1 MFFKIAFLSIFN
13 VYLTSAALFLW
24 STHELNI
31 SSLQEFSTKEF
42 ADIVQK
48 LKIPD
53 VFVFQSPNYLSGNI
67 KSAMKGFYSIY
78 SPNGVLEYDNIIEL
92 TGNSEEDYNIIE
104 QNVQNSTN
112 FISVII
118 IPNYELTRSKRQL
131 DTTDTNTDQTTKDIP
146 TGPVIYKTVNVIK
159 NDIYALLYS
168 SKPLLFKKDDSE
180 IYLGNVADDMIIYD
194 TRLNINIPR
203 SSRGKI
209 TLRFSFSWQ
218 NGYWYMPSVKIT
230 DTQSNGDYN
239 LSAVE
244 NIFAPKSFS
253 YHCNGETVFR
263 DNSGVELRLYD
274 LQVQIDSKNG
284 KFGDV
289 NDCVPF
295 ITVPIWSGLFI
306 SFILGI
312 GLVIALTAIMD
323 IKTMDKFD
331 NYKTK
336 NLVITA
342 SD

>member
-1 MFFKIAFLSIFN
+1 MFFKIALLSMFN
-13 VYLTSAALFLW
+13 IYSTSAALFLW

-31 SSLQEFSTKEF
+31 SSLQEFSKKEF
-42 ADIVQK
+42 YDIVEK
-48 LKIPD
+48 FENPD
-53 VFVFQSPNYLSGNI
+53 VFVFQSPNYLSI
-67 KSAMKGFYSIY
+67 DMKSAMKGFYSIY
-78 SPNGVLEYDNIIEL
+78 SPNGVLEYDNIIDL
-92 TGNSEEDYNIIE
+92 TGNSGEDYKIIQKTVE
-104 QNVQNSTN
+104 NSTN

-118 IPNYELTRSKRQL
+118 IPNYDFTRSKRQL
-131 DTTDTNTDQTTKDIP
+131 DTTDTNIDQSIKDIP
-146 TGPVIYKTVNVIK
+146 TGPVIYKTVNVI
-159 NDIYALLYS
+159 NSNIYALLYS

-180 IYLGNVADDMIIYD
+180 IYLGNVAGDMIIYD
-194 TRLNINIPR
+194 TRLNINIPL

-239 LSAVE
+239 LSAVD
-244 NIFAPKSFS
+244 NIFARKSFS
-253 YHCNGETVFR
+253 YHCNGETVFK
-263 DNSGVELRLYD
+263 DNSGAELRLYD

-295 ITVPIWSGLFI
+295 ITVPIWSGIFI

-336 NLVITA
+336 NLAITA